1 MNEAP
6 EPLIRPF
13 VRDDREAVLGL
24 LQESRMFSSEELEV
38 ARELIDI
45 WLDKP
50 EQKDYI
56 LFTAELCGRA
66 AGYVCF
72 GPTPATQ
79 ATYDLYWIAVSPRLQ
94 GRGIGGRL
102 LDFAEAEIAS
112 RGGRIVIIE
121 TSSTQRYLPTQG
133 FYQKKGYVIEARI
146 RSFYREG
153 DDRLIYVKRMR
164 AR

>member
-1 MNEAP
+1 MRKPP

-24 LQESRMFSSEELEV
+24 LRESRMFRAQELEV

-45 WLDKP
+45 GLDKP

-56 LFTAELCGRA
+56 LFTAELSGRV
-66 AGYVCF
+66 AGYICF

-79 ATYDLYWIAVSPRLQ
+79 AAYDLYWIAVAPHLR

-112 RGGRIVIIE
+112 RGGRLVIIE
-121 TSSTQRYLPTQG
+121 TSSTQKYLPTRG
-133 FYQKKGYVIEARI
+133 FYQKKGYAVEARI
-146 RSFYREG
+146 RDFYRAG
-153 DDRLIYVKRMR
+153 DDRLIYVKRM
-164 AR
+164 